1 MSLSLLRLPVLGASH
16 PLQQPQERGSPKRC
30 PPPVAKWPSRESLL
44 PWVKQWGDLL
54 PATSRAC
61 LLGVRAP
68 GVKARNQMH
77 EGQLACRQNEPG
89 SSALGTQRKPP
100 RSESLATINHT

>member
-54 PATSRAC
+54 PATSRAR

-100 RSESLATINHT
+100 RSELLATINHT